1 MELYLH
7 MAMRL
12 LVHTSAAQLIKVK
25 TTPLF
30 QEQLWAVHYQYCQ
43 TKILSKSTCKQT
55 AGSKGSNRQAHCNCN
70 RDLVGL
76 LT

>member
-12 LVHTSAAQLIKVK
+12 LFHTSAAQLITVQ
-25 TTPLF
+25 TRPLF
-30 QEQLWAVHYQYCQ
+30 QVQLWAVHYQYCQ

-55 AGSKGSNRQAHCNCN
+55 AGGEGSNRHT
-70 RDLVGL
+70 VTVSVT